1 MNQKIRLLLLGTCVA
16 ALSVSAQYQ
25 WDGDNA
31 LGNFTYNNNWYS
43 DSQPAW
49 GFGGNLQF
57 EYNNGSASTLYWDY
71 GAWKTANNIL
81 FQSTFDD
88 TYSGTITWN
97 GDGSGLDFKQK
108 LENYS
113 GQTVVINSMN
123 LSGGKDGATSIQL
136 NPVNGNLTL
145 SGTLYNDFSNDYE
158 VYGNNGKTLTLNTA
172 LGVGGTAANVRFRV
186 QQNSTVIINAAQN
199 WNEGTEVNAGTLEIS
214 NTNALGGGYLAIANS
229 GTFRYT
235 GTGTQTDGRNL
246 WIDTSTDTKTIEITS
261 GTGVLE
267 FTGNGGNVNKPLTK
281 TGAGRLTIAD
291 DINSGAAVT
300 VSAGTF
306 RIGNGG
312 GNGNLAGG
320 ASVTGAGALEF
331 YKTGNTTVGGTFGGS
346 GPIRFMSTGASSQG
360 HFQLD
365 GNSSAYTG
373 AVTIDL
379 ARLHLNN
386 VNDVGSASSITVN
399 NLGQAWISGG
409 ANIARPLSITG
420 IGWAEGAGNLGA
432 IRIDS
437 ASTYSGAITLAGNAR
452 ITTYGGGDTGTISGV
467 VSDGASSFE
476 LEKSGDGVLYLSN
489 SGNTHDGGTKVSGG
503 YLRITSDGAL
513 GSTTGPLILQ
523 TNGRIMGGTLAAG
536 ANVSLNA
543 SRPISLPN
551 GDGYFHIWTGY
562 TMDVPGPISG
572 SGNMRKSDGG
582 TLNFSGTG
590 SVGTLRIEGGTFQQ
604 SGGSLNAGSNLSMS
618 STSTLSITGGT
629 LSTGRLVTSDNSG
642 VLSIINQSAGTF
654 NVTGSVNSGTSSSF
668 LLNHWGASGAASTYN
683 LSGGVLN
690 APNAPLNLG
699 WDGTARLNQTGG
711 TANLQGIN
719 FNNGKNNGAT
729 YLLTSGRLNIGTYGM
744 NGNASAKWLQ
754 LNGGTLGA
762 YANWTGSQQIN
773 VSATSTIDTLDSV
786 DGLTG
791 RTITLSGVLSG
802 AGGITKAGAG
812 TLILNNAANTYT
824 GATTINAGTF
834 QIGGGGRLNN
844 GAYAATI
851 TNNGVL
857 YYNST
862 ANQTLSG
869 AIGGTGS
876 LVKANSGNL
885 TLSTA
890 NGYTGG
896 TTVNAGTLTLSYNS
910 GGTGTIR
917 DGLTVNSGGT
927 VVLAVSN
934 ALGWSGSNWVKT
946 ANVNGGTVRT
956 DVNGDN
962 GWDITWNLN
971 GGTLSNTNNG
981 YYSINNTGGVFVTGN
996 TTSTISGRIQ
1006 LRGSAV
1012 NFNVADGTADQDL
1025 LVSGE
1030 VFNNAGLQKTGAGK
1044 MVMTATNTYSGDTSI
1059 GAGTLEIGGGGSLG
1073 SGSYAGTLTNNG
1085 TLNINT
1091 TANQTLSGVM
1101 SGTGSLVKN
1110 STGILTLTGNKTYS
1124 GLTTVNAGVLTASGA
1139 GTFTSTSGLAV
1150 ADGAIFNYLPDTVGS
1165 ALTMGAGSTLNL
1177 EGGSILGLNWN
1188 AATASKIVASGA
1200 ATIGANV
1207 KVSMIGSYTSGQ
1219 SYTILQA
1226 GSGLDG
1232 GSYTAINNVDYTASF
1247 GQSATAVTITPT
1259 TVTPLSS
1266 AFWKG
1271 GTSGYESVM
1280 GVAGN
1285 WTTDG
1290 AGTASALT
1298 PGAGA
1303 NVFFSDSGAA
1313 PANQLD
1319 MTLGANMALNSLTVN
1334 GNSGSPV
1341 FDPQTGEVIGVINMV
1356 FVKSTKESVL
1366 SDPSG
1371 ISYAIP
1377 VEYLHKLLAQLR

>member
-1 MNQKIRLLLLGTCVA
+1 
-16 ALSVSAQYQ
+16 
-25 WDGDNA
+25 
-31 LGNFTYNNNWYS
+31 
-43 DSQPAW
+43 
-49 GFGGNLQF
+49 
-57 EYNNGSASTLYWDY
+57 
-71 GAWKTANNIL
+71 
-81 FQSTFDD
+81 
-88 TYSGTITWN
+88 
-97 GDGSGLDFKQK
+97 
-108 LENYS
+108 
-113 GQTVVINSMN
+113 
-123 LSGGKDGATSIQL
+123 
-136 NPVNGNLTL
+136 
-145 SGTLYNDFSNDYE
+145 
-158 VYGNNGKTLTLNTA
+158 
-172 LGVGGTAANVRFRV
+172 VGGTAANVKLRIM
-186 QQNSTVIINAAQN
+186 QNSTVVINAAQN
-199 WNEGTEVNAGTLEIS
+199 WAQGIDLNAGTLEIS
-214 NTNALGGGYLAIANS
+214 NTNALGGFSGGNGYLGIANGS
-229 GTFRYT
+229 TFRYT
-235 GTGTQTDGRNL
+235 GTGTQTDGRYL

-261 GTGVLE
+261 ATGGLE
-267 FTGNGGNVNKPLTK
+267 FTSNGGNVNKPLNK

-312 GNGNLAGG
+312 GNGNLASG

-379 ARLHLNN
+379 ARLHLNS

-399 NLGQAWISGG
+399 NLGQAWITGG
-409 ANIARPLSITG
+409 ANIARPLSIAG

-437 ASTYSGAITLAGNAR
+437 ASTYSGAITLTGNAR
-452 ITTYGGGDTGTISGV
+452 ITTYGGGDTGTISGL

-476 LEKSGDGVLYLSN
+476 LEKSGDGILYLSN

-513 GSTTGPLILQ
+513 GATTGPLVLQ

-551 GDGYFHIWTGY
+551 GDGYFHIWTGF

-590 SVGTLRIEGGTFQQ
+590 SVGTLRVEGGTYQQ
-604 SGGSLNAGSNLSMS
+604 SGGSLNAGSNIWMS
-618 STSTLSITGGT
+618 STSTMNITGGT
-629 LSTGRLVTSDNSG
+629 LSTARLVTSDNSG
-642 VLSIINQSAGTF
+642 VLSIINHSAGTF
-654 NVTGSVNSGTSSSF
+654 NVTGSVNSAHVVLVPAEPLG
-668 LLNHWGASGAASTYN
+668 LRIGASSTYN

-699 WDGTARLNQTGG
+699 WDGTARLIQTGG

-719 FNNGKNNGAT
+719 FNNGRNNAAT
-729 YLLTSGRLNIGTYGM
+729 YQLTGRPAESSAAYGM
-744 NGNASAKWLQ
+744 NGNASAKWMD

-762 YANWTGSQQIN
+762 YANWSGGQQIN

-786 DGLTG
+786 DGVTG

-834 QIGGGGRLNN
+834 EIGGGGRLNN
-844 GAYAATI
+844 GAYAGTI
-851 TNNGVL
+851 TNNAVL

-876 LVKANSGNL
+876 LVKANTGNL

-927 VVLAVSN
+927 VVLAVTN

-971 GGTLSNTNNG
+971 GATLSNTNSG

-1012 NFNVADGTADQDL
+1012 NFNVADGTAAQDL

-1030 VFNNAGLQKTGAGK
+1030 VFNNNGLQKTGAGR
-1044 MVMTATNTYSGDTSI
+1044 MVMTATNTYSGNTII

-1085 TLNINT
+1085 TLDINT
-1091 TANQTLSGVM
+1091 TANQTLSGAM

-1110 STGILTLTGNKTYS
+1110 STGVLTITGDKTYS

-1150 ADGAIFNYLPDTVGS
+1150 ADGAIFNYLPGTVGS
-1165 ALTMGAGSTLNL
+1165 SMTMGAGSTLTL
-1177 EGGSILGLNWN
+1177 DGGSILGLNWN
-1188 AATASKIVASGA
+1188 GATASKIVASGA
-1200 ATIGANV
+1200 ATIGSNV
-1207 KVSMIGSYTSGQ
+1207 KVSMTGAYTSGQ
-1219 SYTILQA
+1219 AYTILQA
-1226 GSGLDG
+1226 GSGLDS
-1232 GSYTAINNVDYTASF
+1232 GSYTAINNVDYTAMF

-1259 TVTPLSS
+1259 SVTPLSS
-1266 AFWKG
+1266 AYWKG

-1290 AGTASALT
+1290 AGTVSALT
-1298 PGAGA
+1298 PGATA

-1319 MTLGANMALNSLTVN
+1319 MTLGANMALNRITVN

-1341 FDPQTGEVIGVINMV
+1341 NTSPVSISSAGGYTLTLGSGAGAGIFVNSGSGPGDRERAGCARCESDLVQQQRQRTDREWRGERKCFPDQVGNRAAGAGRRQHLHRHHHRVAGH
-1356 FVKSTKESVL
+1356 
-1366 SDPSG
+1366 PASG
-1371 ISYAIP
+1371 RGHRSS
-1377 VEYLHKLLAQLR
+1377 LQQQHHGGLRGDL